1 VAAAG
6 GGKLTAAW
14 LNRIGL
20 GLGMAG
26 VVILFIWG
34 PPQPDLDPHIKRV
47 TQEVNEATKQLKR
60 RHEIM
65 SSIGLSLI
73 GLGFVIQ
80 FIATWLP

>member
-6 GGKLTAAW
+6 GGNLTAAW

-47 TQEVNEATKQLKR
+47 TQGVIEATKQLKR

-65 SSIGLSLI
+65 SSIGLGLI
-73 GLGFVIQ
+73 GLGFVLQ